1 MSIEHCINRARE
13 EMEGDRER
21 DAESRAR
28 FKAMAD
34 DALAAWKFY
43 ADEYEGMGFSRH
55 NAEAMAGND
64 VKEAFKR
71 KAGEE
76 RHNFISHT
84 AALKRIQADIEF
96 MPDESINRRVER
108 AGHEAT
114 GLFNAISGRLNKYY
128 EENHRSWRKMGQLT
142 NPNRV
147 ENVVRAL
154 WGVKTGDPV
163 ADGFAAQIREVIE
176 ELRVHLNDMGANIG
190 QIDGYAFKH
199 QHDTLRISQVGF
211 DSWSKKIDAGLDWTK
226 IRDPFSDRPMQGEG
240 MPAPS
245 EATRMRF
252 LREVYDNMVFGRDS
266 LDPKYKA
273 AGSNIAAQNSR
284 ERVLHFKSPETW
296 MDYQKEFGVGT
307 PHEAITSQIYSMT
320 RDYVHMRAFGR
331 SPQLGINYSEALRL
345 QKARKAGDE
354 KAATAI
360 KESAEQARR
369 QMAIL
374 RGLTAAGDN
383 STRAH
388 VARFMGNTRLMI
400 SAARL
405 DRAIFANLSDAN
417 TINLA
422 AVANNLRG
430 SDNAIA
436 RQIGIAKMMDRADL
450 LRGGHVMDSMTD
462 AGGVMERWSHDTQP
476 SQWAETLGFMSM
488 KMQGLINWTD
498 RGRRNYRELEWRN
511 MDVDAHLPFNQ
522 IDGTLRRRLS
532 EFGITSKEWDML
544 RDPAGRFKASNGA
557 TFLIPEYW
565 REAMRGKIPDHVAHN
580 ILVSVNGMIA
590 RGTEQAVP
598 SQSTLIRAF
607 LGEGDNSL
615 AGSPVYELR
624 KSALQ
629 FKSFPMAFMRAQ
641 YLAIQNLPDNPSRW
655 QYGALMLAST
665 AVAGAVALQLS
676 DLQLGRDPQPMDNL
690 GFWGRAIIRGG
701 GLGILGDLIVAGEG
715 PSGQGFAQYF
725 AGPVVGLAS
734 DVYRLGPQNIG
745 ELIAAVL
752 SGQPLKTGFAK
763 ELGRFGKNYTPL
775 GDTPLIGPFGR
786 MFWDQ
791 LTIIL
796 DPDAVRALDQAAQR
810 REKNFGNAEWWP
822 SRSPAPARLPDF
834 AGALGR

>member
-1 MSIEHCINRARE
+1 
-13 EMEGDRER
+13 
-21 DAESRAR
+21 
-28 FKAMAD
+28 
-34 DALAAWKFY
+34 
-43 ADEYEGMGFSRH
+43 
-55 NAEAMAGND
+55 
-64 VKEAFKR
+64 
-71 KAGEE
+71 
-76 RHNFISHT
+76 
-84 AALKRIQADIEF
+84 
-96 MPDESINRRVER
+96 
-108 AGHEAT
+108 
-114 GLFNAISGRLNKYY
+114 
-128 EENHRSWRKMGQLT
+128 
-142 NPNRV
+142 
-147 ENVVRAL
+147 
-154 WGVKTGDPV
+154 
-163 ADGFAAQIREVIE
+163 
-176 ELRVHLNDMGANIG
+176 
-190 QIDGYAFKH
+190 
-199 QHDTLRISQVGF
+199 
-211 DSWSKKIDAGLDWTK
+211 
-226 IRDPFSDRPMQGEG
+226 
-240 MPAPS
+240 
-245 EATRMRF
+245 
-252 LREVYDNMVFGRDS
+252 
-266 LDPKYKA
+266 
-273 AGSNIAAQNSR
+273 
-284 ERVLHFKSPETW
+284 
-296 MDYQKEFGVGT
+296 
-307 PHEAITSQIYSMT
+307 
-320 RDYVHMRAFGR
+320 
-331 SPQLGINYSEALRL
+331 
-345 QKARKAGDE
+345 
-354 KAATAI
+354 
-360 KESAEQARR
+360 
-369 QMAIL
+369 
-374 RGLTAAGDN
+374 
-383 STRAH
+383 
-388 VARFMGNTRLMI
+388 
-400 SAARL
+400 
-405 DRAIFANLSDAN
+405 
-417 TINLA
+417 
-422 AVANNLRG
+422 
-430 SDNAIA
+430 
-436 RQIGIAKMMDRADL
+436 
-450 LRGGHVMDSMTD
+450 
-462 AGGVMERWSHDTQP
+462 
-476 SQWAETLGFMSM
+476 MSM

-641 YLAIQNLPDNPSRW
+641 Y
-655 QYGALMLAST
+655 
-665 AVAGAVALQLS
+665 
-676 DLQLGRDPQPMDNL
+676 
-690 GFWGRAIIRGG
+690 
-701 GLGILGDLIVAGEG
+701 